1 MYRILRPLLFRIDP
15 ESAHSLILNLL
26 HIGGIIPGLSDV
38 IRSIYSAPDIP
49 IEVFGLKFK
58 NPIGLAAGYDK
69 DGIAWR
75 GLSLLGFSHIEL
87 GTITPLPQ
95 SGNDRPRIFRLVQ
108 DEALINRMGFPG
120 KGADHLSK
128 MISGVRPDDLILGV
142 NLGKN
147 ASTPN
152 EFALNDY
159 IYLFRRF
166 ASLAD
171 YMVINVS
178 SPNTIGLLRLQSRRE
193 LEKLL
198 AGLAS
203 SRQNEETKVERR
215 IPLLVKLSP
224 DLTDVE
230 LKDAIDVILANG
242 MDGVVAT
249 NTTTS
254 RQNVDTKLS
263 SESGGLSGKPLS
275 ALSTE
280 IVRKIF
286 NYSAGQLP
294 IIGVGGVMNASDAQT
309 KLDSGA
315 RLIQIYSGLV
325 YFGPGL
331 VKNILRG
338 LSN

>member
-1 MYRILRPLLFRIDP
+1 
-15 ESAHSLILNLL
+15 
-26 HIGGIIPGLSDV
+26 
-38 IRSIYSAPDIP
+38 
-49 IEVFGLKFK
+49 
-58 NPIGLAAGYDK
+58 
-69 DGIAWR
+69 
-75 GLSLLGFSHIEL
+75 
-87 GTITPLPQ
+87 
-95 SGNDRPRIFRLVQ
+95 
-108 DEALINRMGFPG
+108 
-120 KGADHLSK
+120 
-128 MISGVRPDDLILGV
+128 
-142 NLGKN
+142 
-147 ASTPN
+147 
-152 EFALNDY
+152 
-159 IYLFRRF
+159 
-166 ASLAD
+166 
-171 YMVINVS
+171 MVINVS

>member
-128 MISGVRPDDLILGV
+128 MIFGVRPDDLILGV

-152 EFALNDY
+152 EFALDDY

>member
-38 IRSIYSAPDIP
+38 IRLIYSAPDIP